1 MKASYGGQ
9 GVTEALVKQ
18 APRRLITNSHQHD
31 LSDINDGLSPLHHQV
46 TAAIR
51 RQIESGELS
60 SGSMLP
66 PEIALARQLGVSR
79 HTMRAGL
86 DALVREG
93 LLVRQRG
100 KGTIVA
106 RPRIQQS
113 LSRFYSL
120 AHEMRARGEQL
131 TMQVLARG
139 RLSAADDLAHF
150 AISALHMEHA
160 EDIGYVLRLR
170 VLNGEP
176 LMLETLTFQ
185 AKRYPWLLSGPLAG
199 EDPAAQP
206 FYDELVRRGE
216 ASVTHARET
225 FQPVAATGYEAR
237 LLQVPPGTPVFQ
249 VDRTSYADDVVIE
262 WRRTLVRGDRYVYA
276 VDLNNPVEAGLSE

>member
-1 MKASYGGQ
+1 M
-9 GVTEALVKQ
+9 KQ
-18 APRRLITNSHQHD
+18 APRRLITSPRQ
-31 LSDINDGLSPLHHQV
+31 LDGSNANGDTSTLHHQV

-51 RQIESGELS
+51 RQIDSGELPP
-60 SGSMLP
+60 GSMLP
-66 PEIALARQLGVSR
+66 PEITLARQLGVSR

-100 KGTIVA
+100 KGTVVA

-120 AHEMRARGEQL
+120 AHEMRARGEHL
-131 TMQVLARG
+131 TTQVLARG
-139 RLSAADDLAHF
+139 RLSAADELAH
-150 AISALHMEHA
+150 SASSTLHVEHA
-160 EDIGYVLRLR
+160 GDIGYVLRLR
-170 VLNGEP
+170 LLNGEP

-185 AKRYPWLLSGPLAG
+185 AERYPWLLSVPTVG
-199 EDPAAQP
+199 EDAAAQP

-216 ASVTHARET
+216 AGVTRARET

-249 VDRTSYADDVVIE
+249 VDRTSYAGDIVVE
-262 WRRTLVRGDRYVYA
+262 WRRTLVRGDRYAYA
-276 VDLNNPVEAGLSE
+276 VDLNNPAEAGLSE